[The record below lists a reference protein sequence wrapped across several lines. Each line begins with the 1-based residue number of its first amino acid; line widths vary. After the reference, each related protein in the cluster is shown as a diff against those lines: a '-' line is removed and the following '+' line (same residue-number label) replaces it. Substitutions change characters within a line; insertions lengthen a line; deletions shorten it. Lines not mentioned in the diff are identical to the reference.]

1 VYSENY
7 ATLARLS
14 AEKFKEI
21 LQKYPKLEVMM
32 KAFMKTYND
41 PFRKFIFDSMQKVP
55 YFD

>member
-1 VYSENY
+1 
-7 ATLARLS
+7 LARLS